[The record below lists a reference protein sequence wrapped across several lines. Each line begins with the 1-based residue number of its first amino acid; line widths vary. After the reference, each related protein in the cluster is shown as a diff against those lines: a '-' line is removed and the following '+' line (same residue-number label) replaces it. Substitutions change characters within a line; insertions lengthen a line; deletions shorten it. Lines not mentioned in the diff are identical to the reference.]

1 MRNKHLETMKSAAF
15 RMLMM
20 SLGSASSQLN
30 RRTVTLI
37 NRKSKCCALYLCG
50 MMHISCFFIKLKPF
64 GAEG

>member
-1 MRNKHLETMKSAAF
+1 METIKGAAF

-30 RRTVTLI
+30 HGTVTLI
-37 NRKSKCCALYLCG
+37 NRKSKGCELYLCG